1 MRIYPK
7 EYLYTDGKDAALDAD
22 FAAAKACGK
31 VKAGSEA
38 IYFKA
43 GFKWYAVPVSRIR
56 RMFRRMDMV
65 YGKLCCGGR
74 TYDVQMLVIIDDQGR
89 EIEIH
94 IGDDMKEKAEALYE
108 QLKEL
113 YPQVTFGKPKA

>member
-1 MRIYPK
+1 
-7 EYLYTDGKDAALDAD
+7 
-22 FAAAKACGK
+22 
-31 VKAGSEA
+31 
-38 IYFKA
+38 
-43 GFKWYAVPVSRIR
+43 
-56 RMFRRMDMV
+56 MFRRMDMV

-108 QLKEL
+108 ELKEL